1 MYEYKAKVIKVV
13 DGDTIDVTLDL
24 GFDIFLN
31 ERIRLHGIN
40 CPESRT
46 SDKAEKVKGLASK
59 AFTESKL
66 PVGKEIVLLSKTFSK
81 EKFGR
86 ILADV
91 IVDGVNLNEELI
103 EEGLALVFMADTNK

>member
-1 MYEYKAKVIKVV
+1 MYDYKARVIKVI
-13 DGDTIDVTLDL
+13 DGDTVDVSIDL

-31 ERIRLHGIN
+31 ERIRFHGIN

-46 SDKAEKVKGLASK
+46 SNKEEKIKGLASK

-66 PVGKEIVLLSKTFSK
+66 PIGKEIIIQSKTFSK

-86 ILADV
+86 ILAD
-91 IVDGVNLNEELI
+91 ILVDGVNLNEELV
-103 EEGLALVFMADTNK
+103 EEGLAVVFMADTK

>member
-66 PVGKEIVLLSKTFSK
+66 PVGKDIVLLSKTFSK

-86 ILADV
+86 ILADI
-91 IVDGVNLNEELI
+91 IVDGINLNEALI
-103 EEGLALVFMADTNK
+103 DVGLAMVFMADTNK